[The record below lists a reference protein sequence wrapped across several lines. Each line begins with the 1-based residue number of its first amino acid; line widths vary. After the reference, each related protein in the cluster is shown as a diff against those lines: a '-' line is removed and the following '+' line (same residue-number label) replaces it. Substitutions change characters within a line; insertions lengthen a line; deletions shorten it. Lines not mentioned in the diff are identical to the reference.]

1 MLAFLKTWY
10 MNMITPVGHAVLQ
23 GLVIQE
29 LLLYHGYVLP
39 VVNAQHL
46 PFVLTKKLVDSSIA
60 INLLN
65 PILSVDT

>member
-1 MLAFLKTWY
+1 MLTFLKIWY

-39 VVNAQHL
+39 MVNAQHL
-46 PFVLTKKLVDSSIA
+46 PFVLTKKSMDSSIA

-65 PILSVDT
+65 PMLMSIS